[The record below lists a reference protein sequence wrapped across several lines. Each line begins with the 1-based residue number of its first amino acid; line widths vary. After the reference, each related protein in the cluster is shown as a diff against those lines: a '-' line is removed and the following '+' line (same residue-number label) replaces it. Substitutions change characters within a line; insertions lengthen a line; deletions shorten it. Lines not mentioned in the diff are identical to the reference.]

1 MIRPA
6 RETEAPLLSALAMR
20 VKARWSNP
28 SVVGHDWLS
37 TSGAPPDDSLDPAL
51 RNLAVAALVREML
64 KKQTL
69 Y

>member
-1 MIRPA
+1 MIRP
-6 RETEAPLLSALAMR
+6 
-20 VKARWSNP
+20 ARWSNP
-28 SVVGHDWLS
+28 SVVGYDWLS